1 MTNIKT
7 SYTKDNSILFE
18 EVQMTT
24 ETRCLFVIFFGFSA
38 TLTLLH
44 VLPLDATSTAT
55 TEGRTQGK
63 VNVLLRV
70 QTYNE
75 AGDVDQLFA
84 DATIKKMKD

>member
-24 ETRCLFVIFFGFSA
+24 ETCCLFVIFFCFSA
-38 TLTLLH
+38 SLTLLH

-55 TEGRTQGK
+55 TEGRTQSK

-84 DATIKKMKD
+84 DATIVKN